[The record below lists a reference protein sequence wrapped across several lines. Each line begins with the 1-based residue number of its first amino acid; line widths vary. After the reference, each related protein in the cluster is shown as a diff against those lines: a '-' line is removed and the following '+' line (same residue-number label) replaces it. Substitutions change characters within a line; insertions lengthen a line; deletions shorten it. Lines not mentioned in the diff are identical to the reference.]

1 MKVFDRNQKPH
12 KLAFRLNPWYTERA
26 LKGEM
31 GMAKSKEVIEH
42 LFGLAGIT
50 MNGDKAYD
58 MQVRNEQLY
67 RRLITDA
74 ALGLGESYM
83 DGWWD
88 TPALDQ
94 LIARVT
100 AAGLEQ
106 KVKGSLK
113 LKLQVL
119 KSKLF
124 NLQKRSR
131 AFQVGEQHYD
141 KGNDLYRAMLDKRM
155 AYTCGYWK
163 KARTLDDA
171 QEAKLDL
178 VCKKI
183 GLQKGMSVL
192 ELGCGWGSF
201 AKFAAEKYGAQ
212 VTGVT
217 VSKEQVELG
226 NAECKGLPATI
237 ELKDYREVSGVYD
250 RVLSIGIMEHVG
262 YKNYRTYMEVVDRC
276 LKDDGIAFIH
286 TIGDNISTTM
296 TNPWTDKYIFPNGML
311 PSIAQIARAME
322 GLFVME
328 DWHNFGPDYDKTLM
342 AWYGNF
348 EKAWPR
354 LKEKYNER
362 FYRMWKFYLLS
373 SAGGFRSRYNQ
384 LWQIVMTKTSRD
396 QPDCRIS

>member
-1 MKVFDRNQKPH
+1 
-12 KLAFRLNPWYTERA
+12 
-26 LKGEM
+26 
-31 GMAKSKEVIEH
+31 MAKSKEVAEH
-42 LFGLAGIT
+42 LLDLAGIT
-50 MNGDKAYD
+50 VNGNKAYD
-58 MQVRNEQLY
+58 MQVHNEQLY
-67 RRLITDA
+67 RRLISDA

-100 AAGLEQ
+100 AADLEQ
-106 KVKGSLK
+106 KVKGNLK

-124 NLQKRSR
+124 NFQKRSR

-141 KGNDLYRAMLDKRM
+141 AGNDLYRAMLDKRM

-201 AKFAAEKYGAQ
+201 AKFAAGKYGAQ

-226 NAECKGLPATI
+226 NAECKGLPVTI

-250 RVLSIGIMEHVG
+250 RVLSIGILEHVG
-262 YKNYRTYMEVVDRC
+262 YKNYRTYMEVADRC

-286 TIGDNISTTM
+286 TIGGNVSTTI

-328 DWHNFGPDYDKTLM
+328 DLHNFGPDYDKTLM

-384 LWQIVMTKTSRD
+384 LWQIVMTKTGRV